1 MTNSWTK
8 LRKGDPMYGCFIS
21 TGSTASVEVL
31 GGAGFDFLV
40 IDLEHGMSSE
50 RDMLS
55 QLQAMEHTPAI
66 GCVRVESHERIRVGR
81 VLDFGAQGVMF
92 PRVDNAEQARACV
105 AAMRYPPDGDRGV
118 AVLVRASRY
127 GAQFAEYRE
136 KSRETLLTMVQIETA
151 EAVKNVDEIATV
163 DGADVLFVG
172 PMDLTTSM
180 GIFRQYDH
188 PEFLKAL
195 EKAVAAARRNKRAA
209 GILVPAAADT
219 RRYLDLGFTFLMC
232 GTDIAFL
239 QTAGRGVAETMRKS

>member
-1 MTNSWTK
+1 MF
-8 LRKGDPMYGCFIS
+8 GCFVS

-31 GGAGFDFLV
+31 GAAGFDFLV

-50 RDMLS
+50 RDILT
-55 QLQAMEHTPAI
+55 QLQAMESTPAA

-92 PRVDNAEQARACV
+92 PRVETMDEARACV
-105 AAMRYPPDGDRGV
+105 AAMRYPPYGDRGV

-127 GAQFAEYRE
+127 GARFAEYRE
-136 KSRETLLTMVQIETA
+136 QSRESLLTMLQIETSR
-151 EAVKNVDEIATV
+151 AVDNVDEIAAV
-163 DGADVLFVG
+163 EGADVLFVG

-188 PEFLKAL
+188 PDFLKAL
-195 EKAVAAARRNKRAA
+195 GRTVAAARRNGRAA

-219 RRYLDLGFTFLMC
+219 RRYIDLGFTFLMC
-232 GTDIAFL
+232 GTDVAFL
-239 QTAGRGVAETMRKS
+239 QSAGRTVAETMRNA

>member
-1 MTNSWTK
+1 MTHPWTK
-8 LRKGDPMYGCFIS
+8 LRDGKPVFGCFVS

-50 RDMLS
+50 RDALV
-55 QLQAMEHTPAI
+55 QLQAMEHTAAT

-81 VLDFGAQGVMF
+81 VLDFGAQGIMF
-92 PRVDNAEQARACV
+92 PRVDTAEQARACIS
-105 AAMRYPPDGDRGV
+105 AMRYPPHGERGV

-127 GAQFAEYRE
+127 GAQFAGYRDQ
-136 KSRETLLTMVQIETA
+136 SRETLLPMLQIETA
-151 EAVKNVDEIATV
+151 EAVNNVDEIAAV

-188 PEFLKAL
+188 PDFLKAL
-195 EKAVAAARRNKRAA
+195 EKTVAAARRNKRAA

-239 QTAGRGVAETMRKS
+239 QSAGKSVAETMRKA